1 MVEDTGKTVRAGTY
15 KPVNTPEELKVEEDD
30 SGLPLAV
37 KQKRRQAVMTI
48 EDRWRIDDEWWRAEP
63 VSRLYYN
70 VLLASGQR
78 LVLYKDLVS
87 GGWYE
92 QEY

>member
-1 MVEDTGKTVRAGTY
+1 MVKDTGKTVRADTY
-15 KPVNTPEELKVEEDD
+15 KPVNTPEALKVNEDAA
-30 SGLPLAV
+30 GLPSAV
-37 KQKRRQAVMTI
+37 KLKQREAVISI
-48 EDRWRIDDEWWRAEP
+48 EDRWRIDDEWWRSEP

-78 LVLYKDLVS
+78 LVLYKDLIG